1 MILVCWLL
9 NPLAKFIKV
18 NPFSGLLI
26 DEFSPFHILR
36 NQTHVQLRIIGNP
49 PLLTD
54 NIGDGLSLGLEN
66 FLNLGTGF
74 KVEMLTLDYEGR
86 LFKLMERWGGGKS
99 PFEGIGDEGNDDV
112 FTFRESGEASDGSGF
127 NGVLGDLV
135 GNTPGHWPSNGSKG
149 NMVGIVVVFTLGNDD
164 VFTFREGGEASDG
177 CGFNGVLGDCEWKM
191 KVKVV

>member
-112 FTFRESGEASDGSGF
+112 FTFREGGEASDGCGF

-149 NMVGIVVVFTLGNDD
+149 EHG
-164 VFTFREGGEASDG
+164 
-177 CGFNGVLGDCEWKM
+177 GDCCRLHSRYYGIE
-191 KVKVV
+191 VIARNSVELGTILR